1 MSLTDKNNYVRSGY
15 IRLPNG
21 KQILDI
27 SKKIQRRLDIK
38 VC

>member
-21 KQILDI
+21 KQILD
-27 SKKIQRRLDIK
+27 SAKENPMDN
-38 VC
+38 

>member
-21 KQILDI
+21 KQILD
-27 SKKIQRRLDIK
+27 SNDKRKSNE
-38 VC
+38 VN